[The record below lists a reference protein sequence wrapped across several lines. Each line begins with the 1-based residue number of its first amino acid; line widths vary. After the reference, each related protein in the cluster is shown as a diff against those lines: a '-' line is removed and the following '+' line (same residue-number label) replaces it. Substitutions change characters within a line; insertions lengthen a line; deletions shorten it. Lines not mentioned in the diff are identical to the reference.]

1 MKKSSDDRTKNVII
15 IGDSLLKKVNSHG
28 LSKSK
33 KVEVL
38 NFPGTTSTD
47 IVNKMDDILEDKPQ
61 SLIVHLGTND
71 LTNDVNLLN
80 NV

>member
-1 MKKSSDDRTKNVII
+1 M
-15 IGDSLLKKVNSHG
+15 LKKVNSHG

-47 IVNKMDDILEDKPQ
+47 IVNKMDDILEDEPQ
-61 SLIVHLGTND
+61 SLIVHLSTND

>member
-15 IGDSLLKKVNSHG
+15 IGDSMLKKVNSHG

-47 IVNKMDDILEDKPQ
+47 IVNKMDDILEDEPQ
-61 SLIVHLGTND
+61 SLIVHLSTND

>member
-15 IGDSLLKKVNSHG
+15 IGDSMLKKVNSHG

-47 IVNKMDDILEDKPQ
+47 IVNKMDDVLEDEPQ
-61 SLIVHLGTND
+61 SLIVHLSTND

>member
-1 MKKSSDDRTKNVII
+1 M
-15 IGDSLLKKVNSHG
+15 LKKVNSHG

-38 NFPGTTSTD
+38 NFPGTNTTD